1 MIYEFEG
8 QLPEILGERIFIAP
22 GATVLGA
29 VVLHEDVSI
38 WFNTTLRGDLEPIT
52 IGRGSNVQD
61 GCTVHTD
68 RGTAT
73 VVGENVTIG
82 HNCIIHGCTIGDG
95 SLIGMG
101 STILSGAKIG
111 RNCLIGGG
119 TLVTGS
125 MDIPDGMLVLG
136 SPAKIVKPLKE
147 GTIARSL
154 ENSAHYV
161 LNKDRYLKEGIG
173 KPELPGKAG

>member
-1 MIYEFEG
+1 MIYGFEG
-8 QLPEILGERIFIAP
+8 QLPELKGERIFIAP
-22 GATVLGA
+22 SADVIGA
-29 VVLHEDVSI
+29 VELHEDVGL

-61 GCTVHTD
+61 GSTVHTD
-68 RGTAT
+68 QGLPT
-73 VVGENVTIG
+73 VVGENVTVG

-111 RNCLIGGG
+111 KNCLIGGG
-119 TLVTGS
+119 ALVTGG

-136 SPAKIVKPLKE
+136 SPAKVIKPLKE
-147 GTIARSL
+147 GVIARSL
-154 ENSAHYV
+154 ENSARYV
-161 LNKDRYLKEGIG
+161 RNKDKYLKAGIG
-173 KPELPGKAG
+173 KV

>member
-8 QLPEILGERIFIAP
+8 QVPEFSGEHIFVAP
-22 GATVLGA
+22 GADIIGA
-29 VVLHEDVSI
+29 VILHEDTGI
-38 WFNTTLRGDLEPIT
+38 WFNVTLRGDIEPIT

-68 RGTAT
+68 KGLPT

-119 TLVTGS
+119 ALVTGS
-125 MDIPDGMLVLG
+125 MNIPDGMLVLG
-136 SPAKIVKPLKE
+136 SPAKIIKPLKE
-147 GTIARSL
+147 GVIAKSL
-154 ENSAHYV
+154 ENSARYV
-161 LNKDRYLKEGIG
+161 MNKDRYLSQGIG
-173 KPELPGKAG
+173 KA